1 MTRHTKEI
9 SIGNVKIGGGNP
21 VAVQSM
27 TNTDTADVEATVTQI
42 QALQKAGCEIV
53 RATANNEK
61 SAKAFSKIKAKI
73 DIPIVADIHFDYRLA
88 LLAIENGADK
98 IRINPGNIGG
108 KDRVKQVAD
117 CAKAHGIPIRVGVNS
132 GSLEKELLREYGNTS
147 EAMVKSAIERVSMLE
162 SIGFYDIVVSLKGSD
177 VVKTVK
183 ASTEFDKVSDYP
195 QHLGIT
201 EAGTLEQG
209 LIKSGAGIGSLLL
222 RGIGDTIRISLS
234 GDPVKEV
241 RAAWDLLNACGYR
254 KRGIEI
260 ISCPTCGRTCI
271 EVEKLARLVR
281 DEFSDVKEHIKVAVM
296 GCVVNGPG
304 EAREADVGIAGGKE
318 HSVIFKD
325 GEIIAKISNED
336 AISKLKEEI
345 IKKVDKGQ

>member
-9 SIGNVKIGGGNP
+9 AIGSVKIGGGNP

-27 TNTDTADVEATVTQI
+27 TNTDTADVEATIAQI
-42 QALQKAGCEIV
+42 QALQNAGCEIV
-53 RATANNEK
+53 RSTANNEM
-61 SAKAFSKIKAKI
+61 SAKAFSKIKQKI
-73 DIPIVADIHFDYRLA
+73 AIPLVADIHFDYRLA
-88 LLAIENGADK
+88 ILAIENGADK
-98 IRINPGNIGG
+98 IRINPGNIGDY
-108 KDRVKQVAD
+108 KRVKEVVD
-117 CAKAHGIPIRVGVNS
+117 CAKAHGVSIRVGVNS
-132 GSLEKELLREYGNTS
+132 GSLQKELLKEYGNTPIT
-147 EAMVKSAIERVSMLE
+147 MVKSAQQYTKMLE
-162 SIGFYDIVVSLKGSD
+162 DMGFYDIVVSLKGSD
-177 VVKTVK
+177 VVKTVE
-183 ASTEFDKVSDYP
+183 ACVEFDRVSDYP

-234 GDPVKEV
+234 GDPVTEV

-281 DEFSDVKEHIKVAVM
+281 DEFADIKEHIKVAVM

-304 EAREADVGIAGGKE
+304 EAKEADIGIAGGKT

-325 GEIIAKISNED
+325 GEIIAKILNEE
-336 AISKLKEEI
+336 AISTLKREI
-345 IKKVDKGQ
+345 IKKIEKGH